1 MKKIT
6 QFAVNSPV
14 TITMFVL
21 GVVLLGVISLERL
34 GVDLFPDMSAPRIF
48 VEIKAGE
55 RPPEE
60 IERQYI
66 ENIEAQIIKQKGV
79 TQVSSV
85 SKTGSARVTVEY
97 SWNRDMDEAFL
108 ELQKALTS
116 YSQNSELDEFT
127 ITQHDPNASPVML
140 VAMRHDQIEDMNE
153 LRKVAQNYIR
163 NELIRLDGI
172 AEVELSGDEESY
184 VEIETNEYLL
194 EAFGLT
200 TDGLASQIA
209 NYNQNVSGGS
219 IVEMGT
225 KYVIKGVSL
234 LHSVEDIE
242 NIVVANKRT
251 NPQSTSAADI
261 VPVFMKEVAKVRI
274 VNKEPVNIVRINGER
289 CLGLAIYKETRYNTV
304 QAVEELKSALETI
317 EKALPGYS
325 FTIVNNQGQFIDNA
339 INEVQETAIYG
350 IIFAVFVLFLF
361 LRRIG
366 VTFIISIAIPI
377 SIIAT
382 FNLMYFNGLSLN
394 IMTLGGL
401 ALGAGMLVDNA
412 IIVVENIFRKM
423 EDGMRLKD
431 AAIEGTAEVGGAII
445 AATLT
450 TIVVFLPI
458 VYLHGASG
466 ELFKDQALTVAFSLI
481 ASIFVALF
489 VIPMLVSKLLR
500 PKANKKV
507 ESVKM
512 TSYGRFLEKILKY
525 RWGVV
530 ALSVVLLA
538 IGVYLVPVV
547 GSEYIPKSDSGE
559 FSIELT
565 LPEGTELERTSA
577 TLHTIEQMILEAEGD
592 RIEMIYSHAGVNESG
607 SDDKTVFA
615 NENTGSLKLILKD
628 GYRDQSE
635 GVIQSLGGIFDNL
648 EEIETRFIR
657 DETALQA
664 TLGTDE
670 APVKVEVSGKDLDE
684 IERINNE
691 IFQKL
696 TTINEIYNLKSS
708 IEKGSP
714 EVDVVIDRFKAGLY
728 NLNVNQIISQ
738 IQNKLSGKDAG
749 DLDNEGELKE
759 ILIKLPKM
767 SLMEFQNIRL
777 DAGNQIIRLD
787 EVASFEIS
795 HSPKEIIRK
804 DQERIS
810 YITAQIA
817 KGEKFDHVIE
827 KVRAELDSV
836 VLPADYKISV
846 TGEEEKRQ
854 EAMANLSFA
863 LILSIV
869 LVYMVLA
876 SQFESLVHPFTI
888 LLTIP
893 LAGIGAV
900 VAFFILGISFNM
912 MGYIGI
918 IMLAGIAVN
927 DSIILVDAINQ
938 FKAQGIERSQAIIM
952 AGQNRIRPILMTSIT
967 TILALLPLTLGFG
980 EGAALRAPMAVAVIG
995 GLVTSTLLTLVVIPS
1010 VYSLIDGLFNRA
1022 KN

>member
-6 QFAVNSPV
+6 QFAVNNPV

-21 GVVLLGVISLERL
+21 AVVLLGVISLGRL

-79 TQVSSV
+79 VQVHSV
-85 SKTGSARVTVEY
+85 CKTGSARVRVAY
-97 SWNRDMDEAFL
+97 SWDRDMDEAFL

-116 YSQNSELDEFT
+116 YSQDTELDEFT
-127 ITQHDPNASPVML
+127 ITQHDPNAAPVMI
-140 VAMRHDQIEDMNE
+140 VAMHHDKIEDMNE

-172 AEVELSGDEESY
+172 AEVELSGEEESY
-184 VEIETNEYLL
+184 VEVETNEYLL

-200 TDGLASQIA
+200 TDALAAQIA

-242 NIVVANKRT
+242 NIVVANKRV
-251 NPQSTSAADI
+251 NPQSTAAADI
-261 VPVFMKEVAKVRI
+261 VPVFMKDVANVRI
-274 VNKEPVNIVRINGER
+274 VNKEPVNIVRINGQR
-289 CLGLAIYKETRYNTV
+289 CLGLSIYKETRYNTV
-304 QAVEELKSALETI
+304 QAVEELKKSFTTI
-317 EKALPGYS
+317 EKALPGYT
-325 FTIVNNQGQFIDNA
+325 FTVVNNQGLFIDNA
-339 INEVQETAIYG
+339 INEVEETAIYG
-350 IIFAVFVLFLF
+350 VIFAVFVLFLF

-366 VTFIISIAIPI
+366 VTFIVSIAIPI
-377 SIIAT
+377 SIIGT

-412 IIVVENIFRKM
+412 IVVMENIFRKL
-423 EDGMRLKD
+423 EEGMSLKE
-431 AAIEGTAEVGGAII
+431 AAINGTAQVGGAIV

-481 ASIFVALF
+481 ASIFVALL
-489 VIPMLVSKLLR
+489 VIPMLVSKLMR
-500 PKANKKV
+500 PQSITKTAA
-507 ESVKM
+507 VKM
-512 TSYGRFLEKILKY
+512 TAYGRFLDKVLNM
-525 RWGVV
+525 RWVV
-530 ALSVVLLA
+530 VLISLLLLALSAYLLP
-538 IGVYLVPVV
+538 IV

-559 FSIELT
+559 FSVEFV
-565 LPEGTELERTSA
+565 LPEGTELSRTSA
-577 TLHTIEQMILEAEGD
+577 TLETIEQMIMEHEGE
-592 RIEMIYSHAGVNESG
+592 RIAMLYSHAGANENG
-607 SDDKTVFA
+607 NDDKTVFA
-615 NENTGSLKLILKD
+615 NENTGSIKVVLKEA
-628 GYRDQSE
+628 YRNQSE
-635 GVIQSLGGIFDNL
+635 LLIQSLDRIFDNYGDV
-648 EEIETRFIR
+648 ETRFIK

-670 APVKVEVSGKDLDE
+670 APIKVEVSGKNLDE
-684 IERINNE
+684 IERLNNE
-691 IFQKL
+691 LFQKL
-696 TTINEIYNLKSS
+696 SDIDGIYNLKSS
-708 IEKGSP
+708 VEKGSP

-728 NLNVNQIISQ
+728 NLNVSQIIGQ
-738 IQNKLSGKDAG
+738 VQDKLSGKNAG
-749 DLDNEGELKE
+749 NLDNEGELKE
-759 ILIKLPKM
+759 IRIKLPKM
-767 SLMEFQNIRL
+767 SLMEFRNIRL
-777 DAGNQIIRLD
+777 EAGKQHIRLD
-787 EVASFEIS
+787 EVADFKIS
-795 HSPKEIIRK
+795 HSPKEILRK
-804 DQERIS
+804 DQERYS

-817 KGEKFDHVIE
+817 KGMKFDHVITDI
-827 KVRAELDSV
+827 RTALSSI
-836 VLPADYKISV
+836 VLPSDCKISV
-846 TGEEEKRQ
+846 TGEEEKRK
-854 EAMANLSFA
+854 EAMDNLSFA

-900 VAFFILGISFNM
+900 LAFFIMGISFNM

-938 FKAQGIERSQAIIM
+938 FKAEGMDVRRAIVL

-980 EGAALRAPMAVAVIG
+980 EGASLRAPMAVAVIG
-995 GLVTSTLLTLVVIPS
+995 GLVTSTLLTLLVIPS
-1010 VYSLIDGLFNRA
+1010 VYSLIDGLFNRS